1 MSMSFC
7 SVLERELQK
16 QVEGL
21 SARLSEAEHEIED
34 RVAQVLKLFKYKWQD
49 EQFAAQRRLMRKD
62 DCKLAQATKEPARG
76 AGKAKALPERGSP
89 DGLEPQRM
97 SLVSTDVKLLNETNH
112 RLSETLRKCCTA
124 GAKLQAEVRELH
136 ASLKATVRSRDEIA
150 TTLQDASQSHSREK
164 VTLEDRIRS
173 LESDLAQANLKIE
186 KLNDE
191 KASMASLQRLDEST
205 EGLARLRALHTL
217 CQQTLVEELKILETK
232 NEQLEAERSSL
243 AEKLSELMERLQT
256 LDLNFSESQLQLRT
270 AESKISL
277 LQTTTQN
284 LESGVR
290 DTATKHAED
299 VNTLESTIKELSESL
314 NKATNVVAKQNEELS
329 TLRAASLEKER
340 ALQKA
345 QEDHENTAETL
356 SAKICEASK
365 ADAEIAR
372 LRHFEYAVTEH
383 DRAVKRLEQGR
394 EEMFRQQQERLA
406 SLAEARR
413 QIILQKDQNIELQRR
428 NEALEREARETETMR
443 REDEARLAQ
452 FLLSVETQ
460 IGRQIEESGG
470 ESISIPYIRRPDDA
484 TLKQLEDRL
493 QSKLDMIEHELKW
506 YRDDRA
512 TIYNEYRRLEQWR
525 NEMASNVAARLSM
538 VAGSRHTG
546 G

>member
-76 AGKAKALPERGSP
+76 AGKAKALPERGPS
-89 DGLEPQRM
+89 DGLEPQTM
-97 SLVSTDVKLLNETNH
+97 SMVSTDVKLLNETNH

-150 TTLQDASQSHSREK
+150 ITLQDASQSHSREK

-173 LESDLAQANLKIE
+173 LESDSAQANLKIE

-217 CQQTLVEELKILETK
+217 CQQTLVEELKILESK
-232 NEQLEAERSSL
+232 NEQLEAEKSSL
-243 AEKLSELMERLQT
+243 AENLFELRERLQT
-256 LDLNFSESQLQLRT
+256 LDLNFLESQLQLRT
-270 AESKISL
+270 AESKIIS
-277 LQTTTQN
+277 LQTTAQN

-290 DTATKHAED
+290 DTATKYAED
-299 VNTLESTIKELSESL
+299 VNTLEARIKELSESL
-314 NKATNVVAKQNEELS
+314 KKATTEVAKQDEELS
-329 TLRAASLEKER
+329 TLRAEATEKER
-340 ALQKA
+340 ALQRA
-345 QEDHENTAETL
+345 QQDHESTAETL
-356 SAKICEASK
+356 AAKICEASK

-394 EEMFRQQQERLA
+394 EEMYRQQQERLA
-406 SLAEARR
+406 SLTEARR
-413 QIILQKDQNIELQRR
+413 HLILQRDQNIELQRR
-428 NEALEREARETETMR
+428 NEALEQRARESETMR

-470 ESISIPYIRRPDDA
+470 EAGPMPEIRRPDDA

-538 VAGSRHTG
+538 VTGSRHTG